1 MSKSYLQL
9 TKEEH
14 IEIYIMRQEGKAVP
28 QIAKA
33 LG

>member
-14 IEIYIMRQEGKAVP
+14 IEICIMRQEGKVIP
-28 QIAKA
+28 RIAKA